1 MHEGQVGVGF
11 THGDRQA
18 SVGAKTDAQPVGAV
32 ELCDLLVPRLPA
44 YVLTH
49 SATRSCHAQGV
60 PAPRATADRLGSA
73 PRRPVVRRPQ
83 RGSVALVGMQLERAA
98 RRILDRL
105 RRDARLPSPGLLR
118 VLGDGWPS
126 LRRTPPAHSA
136 ARAART
142 AMSGRTGSGRRSATR
157 SAGGPRRSTRCMS
170 GHVRL
175 LTRWT
180 LRWPTT
186 RAITRPRASEGRDS
200 DRRRRESVG
209 RRVGP
214 AATSPQLWRPSR
226 PATARC
232 PSRNGSLPPLHH
244 YERADMAHTS
254 RCEHLAADGLI
265 FSPEGAVLLVKP
277 SYRPHWEMPGGLV
290 ECGESPRRAVAREL
304 QEELGITV
312 TPRQLLCVDWVSPE
326 AQDSDMLILI
336 FRCDSIDSKTQSVLR
351 PVSDELTEA
360 RFFSLQE
367 ATRIIRP
374 DAAHRLG
381 EAVRAVGT
389 NVVEYMERGFS
400 VVDVDLD

>member
-1 MHEGQVGVGF
+1 
-11 THGDRQA
+11 
-18 SVGAKTDAQPVGAV
+18 
-32 ELCDLLVPRLPA
+32 
-44 YVLTH
+44 
-49 SATRSCHAQGV
+49 
-60 PAPRATADRLGSA
+60 
-73 PRRPVVRRPQ
+73 
-83 RGSVALVGMQLERAA
+83 
-98 RRILDRL
+98 
-105 RRDARLPSPGLLR
+105 
-118 VLGDGWPS
+118 
-126 LRRTPPAHSA
+126 
-136 ARAART
+136 
-142 AMSGRTGSGRRSATR
+142 
-157 SAGGPRRSTRCMS
+157 
-170 GHVRL
+170 
-175 LTRWT
+175 
-180 LRWPTT
+180 
-186 RAITRPRASEGRDS
+186 
-200 DRRRRESVG
+200 
-209 RRVGP
+209 
-214 AATSPQLWRPSR
+214 
-226 PATARC
+226 
-232 PSRNGSLPPLHH
+232 
-244 YERADMAHTS
+244 MAHTS